1 MVRFSGGTNVKKGDK
16 KLDIKKAEK
25 TLKKKL
31 KTHAKKQKKKNKL
44 NVPENS
50 SSPSLSS
57 GVKRIVYVAVI

>member
-1 MVRFSGGTNVKKGDK
+1 M
-16 KLDIKKAEK
+16 KKAEK

-50 SSPSLSS
+50 SSPGLSS